1 MRKLRNE
8 ELNRKSVK
16 EFKATPKST
25 ISIMLD
31 NVRSMHNVGSIF
43 RTADAFLI
51 DKLFLTGI
59 TASPP
64 HREIAKTA
72 LGATE
77 TVSWEY
83 EPSSQQLVD
92 NLKDQGYAILVVEQ
106 VEGATF
112 LNDFQPDPDHKYCLV
127 FGHEV
132 DGVNEEIVN
141 KADVCLEIPQ
151 FGTKHSLNI
160 SVSAGIIIWDII
172 FKLDQHYRQ

>member
-83 EPSSQQLVD
+83 EPSSLQLVE
-92 NLKDQGYAILVVEQ
+92 NLKDQGYAILVVDN
-106 VEGATF
+106 
-112 LNDFQPDPDHKYCLV
+112 LM
-127 FGHEV
+127 
-132 DGVNEEIVN
+132 
-141 KADVCLEIPQ
+141 
-151 FGTKHSLNI
+151 
-160 SVSAGIIIWDII
+160 
-172 FKLDQHYRQ
+172 R